1 MMRFAMAAAIPLRDD
16 FDGPRLRALAKTSK
30 DANQT
35 RRLLSLAVIY
45 EGGRR
50 SEAAALGG
58 VGLQIIRDWVLRFN
72 AEGPDGLID
81 RKPPGASPKLN
92 NAQRRAL
99 CAIVESG
106 PIPAIHGVVRWRLK
120 DLAQWLWEEF
130 RVSLDESTVSR
141 ELKAL
146 GFVKISARP
155 RHRAQNEFVREDF
168 KKACPPRWQRSGRSC
183 QPVPR

>member
-1 MMRFAMAAAIPLRDD
+1 MSAAIRLRDD
-16 FDGPRLRALAKTSK
+16 FDGSALRALAKASK

-35 RRLLSLAVIY
+35 RRLLCLAVIY
-45 EGGRR
+45 EGGLC

-72 AEGPDGLID
+72 ADGPEGLID
-81 RKPPGASPKLN
+81 RKPPGASAKLN
-92 NAQRRAL
+92 DAQRRAL
-99 CAIVESG
+99 CEIVESG

-120 DLAQWLWEEF
+120 DLAQWLWDEF
-130 RVSLDESTVSR
+130 GVSLDESTVSR
-141 ELKAL
+141 ELKVL
-146 GFVKISARP
+146 GFSKISARP

-168 KKACPPRWQRSGRSC
+168 KKLCLPRWQRSGRSC

>member
-1 MMRFAMAAAIPLRDD
+1 MSAAIPLRDD
-16 FDGPRLRALAKTSK
+16 DNGAQLRTFAKASK

-35 RRLLSLAVIY
+35 RRLLCLAVIY
-45 EGGRR
+45 EGGSR

-58 VGLQIIRDWVLRFN
+58 VGLQIIRDWILRFN

-92 NAQRRAL
+92 EAQRRAL
-99 CAIVESG
+99 CEIVESG

-120 DLAQWLWEEF
+120 DLVQWLWDEF
-130 RVSLDESTVSR
+130 RVSVDESTVSR

-168 KKACPPRWQRSGRSC
+168 KKTCPPRWQRSGPGWRLA
-183 QPVPR
+183 PR

>member
-1 MMRFAMAAAIPLRDD
+1 MSAAI
-16 FDGPRLRALAKTSK
+16 GLRADYNGAQLRGLARGSR

-35 RRLLSLAVIY
+35 RRLLALAVIY

-50 SEAAALGG
+50 SDAAAFGG
-58 VGLQIIRDWVLRFN
+58 VGLQIVRDWVLRFN

-81 RKPPGASPKLN
+81 RKAPGPRSKLTE
-92 NAQRRAL
+92 AQRRAL
-99 CAIVESG
+99 CEIVESG
-106 PIPAIHGVVRWRLK
+106 PIPAVHGVVRWRLK
-120 DLAQWLWEEF
+120 DLVQWLWDEF

-155 RHRAQNEFVREDF
+155 RHRAQNELVREDF
-168 KKACPPRWQRSGRSC
+168 KKASPPRWQRSAPNCR
-183 QPVPR
+183 PAPR